1 MMLMYDYNDDILEW
15 MEMPYSLPFPVFHFK
30 STSLAMPW
38 WCNFVSYVWF
48 DNWFVAELNV

>member
-1 MMLMYDYNDDILEW
+1 MILLYDYNDDILEW
-15 MEMPYSLPFPVFHFK
+15 MEMPFSLPFPVFHFK

-38 WCNFVSYVWF
+38 WCNFVNYVWF